1 MSFRSLPEKKL
12 AEGDDVLNSERQA
25 KSIPMGLRPLAQ
37 GFRTLGNRRPLGS
50 QPHRGCV
57 AIYRGALFLLGI
69 THDATPTGLADRL
82 SSSFPGFGNP
92 DLKLNPVVGQFFG
105 PWQRTGSLK
114 RERGVGVQRDV
125 WRKRPAGK
133 HPVGKICDAPQP
145 LACASGFHGSTVPAL
160 EETVSSWNDPASA
173 GGPTGQEAAIPLGL
187 TSFKVLRRDPGDC

>member
-12 AEGDDVLNSERQA
+12 AEGDDVLNSEPQA

-69 THDATPTGLADRL
+69 THDATPTGLADCL

-114 RERGVGVQRDV
+114 RERGVRVQRDV
-125 WRKRPAGK
+125 WTKRPE
-133 HPVGKICDAPQP
+133 VQ
-145 LACASGFHGSTVPAL
+145 ASTQSGRFVTLPAL